1 MQGKVMM
8 VNQVSAQGQTCFGHQ
23 KVQIRQ
29 KLEWKFKQ
37 KLYHL
42 PSFAIKG
49 SLICL
54 RFTHSISFHF
64 LKTYSKSEV
73 LK

>member
-29 KLEWKFKQ
+29 KLVWKLKQ

-42 PSFAIKG
+42 PSFAKKEAW
-49 SLICL
+49 
-54 RFTHSISFHF
+54 FA
-64 LKTYSKSEV
+64 
-73 LK
+73 